1 MAVSKDMCGSVKK
14 GSGAHPE
21 RTCAQS
27 VEIDVTWKAS
37 SPKVVVVVPTY
48 NEVANLDKLVQR
60 ISDLDIQNL
69 KILFVDDGSP
79 DGTGE
84 AVERLAKKYEG
95 LISLIQRGRK
105 LGLGTAY
112 VTGFS
117 QALIGGADYVLQ
129 MDADLSHSPEAI
141 PAFIEKLSGADVVVG
156 SRYVED
162 GSVDDTWG
170 ISRRALSYF
179 GNLGIRMI
187 TGLKVRDATSGF
199 KAFRFSALQNLNLNG
214 FRSGGFAFQAEM
226 AHACQRKGYRV
237 VEHPIIFKNRSQG
250 HSKMSALIVIEAIWK
265 LLPLRWSP
273 NP

>member
-1 MAVSKDMCGSVKK
+1 MEVAVSKDMCGSVKK

-95 LISLIQRGRK
+95 DLFVKK
-105 LGLGTAY
+105 LWWNPHDPQMEEITRVAGEQG
-112 VTGFS
+112 VTSSPFFILYENGEIVKSGYGFPDEKGEGMEDF
-117 QALIGGADYVLQ
+117 LKGVLS
-129 MDADLSHSPEAI
+129 DSD
-141 PAFIEKLSGADVVVG
+141 
-156 SRYVED
+156 
-162 GSVDDTWG
+162 
-170 ISRRALSYF
+170 
-179 GNLGIRMI
+179 
-187 TGLKVRDATSGF
+187 
-199 KAFRFSALQNLNLNG
+199 
-214 FRSGGFAFQAEM
+214 
-226 AHACQRKGYRV
+226 
-237 VEHPIIFKNRSQG
+237 
-250 HSKMSALIVIEAIWK
+250 
-265 LLPLRWSP
+265 
-273 NP
+273 